1 MLVKQRENIDRLISV
16 IEELPDEKFS
26 QLFNYAMFLF
36 FEDRQIFTEQ
46 MFMHYSV
53 TSSKPRNKNIAKEL
67 NIPFFSCGGMK
78 KDFNR
83 ADLYGTRL

>member
-1 MLVKQRENIDRLISV
+1 MLVKQKENINKLIGV

-36 FEDRQIFTEQ
+36 FEEKQIFTEQ

-53 TSSKPRNKNIAKEL
+53 TSVKPTNENKKKL
-67 NIPFFSCGGMK
+67 NIPVFSCGGMK
-78 KDFNR
+78 QEFNR